1 VLDEPGGKL
10 EMTKRLSLVM
20 ATLGR
25 TVEIDRCVDSLA
37 AQTCHDFELIVVDQN
52 PDDRLVPVV
61 ARARELGL
69 DCRHLRQ
76 SEPNLCKARN
86 TGIDQSA
93 GEVVAFP
100 DDDCWYEPDV
110 VERVLA
116 RFQMQTEL
124 DGLVVRWYE
133 TGEHSAGRLSFE
145 QFSRFRGAPASSI
158 TIFFRRECL
167 RRAGGFDFALG
178 LHSWYGAAEET
189 DLMLRVLGAG
199 GVIDHAPDIVV
210 HHAVQNPARLPAGQ
224 MFRHARK
231 RARGTGAL
239 YVRHKMSAWVIVRG
253 MLAPVWR
260 ACLNVLHPARAA
272 HELGL
277 GVGIFEGYVGW
288 LLGYR
293 LRKED
298 RGT

>member
-1 VLDEPGGKL
+1 
-10 EMTKRLSLVM
+10 MTKRLSLVM

-25 TVEIDRCVDSLA
+25 TMEIDRCVDSLA

-61 ARARELGL
+61 ARAQALGL
-69 DCRHLRQ
+69 ECRHLRQ
-76 SEPNLCKARN
+76 SEPNLCRARN
-86 TGIDQSA
+86 LGIDQSA
-93 GEVVAFP
+93 CEVVAFP

-116 RFQMQTEL
+116 RFQSQVEL

-145 QFSRFRGAPASSI
+145 QFSRFRGTPASSI

-167 RRAGGFDFALG
+167 RRVGGFDFALG

-189 DLMLRVLGAG
+189 DLMLRVLGSG
-199 GVIDHAPDIVV
+199 GLVDHAPDIVV
-210 HHAVQNPARLPAGQ
+210 HHAVQNPARLPVRQ

-239 YVRHKMSAWVIVRG
+239 YVRHRLSTWVIVRG
-253 MLAPVWR
+253 MTAPVLR
-260 ACLNVLHPARAA
+260 ACLNVLRPARAA

-288 LLGYR
+288 QLGHR

-298 RGT
+298 EGT